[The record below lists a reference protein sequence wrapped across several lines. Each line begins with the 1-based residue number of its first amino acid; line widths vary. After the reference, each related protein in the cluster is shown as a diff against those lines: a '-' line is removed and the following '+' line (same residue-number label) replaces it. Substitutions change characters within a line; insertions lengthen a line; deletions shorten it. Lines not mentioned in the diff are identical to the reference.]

1 MEVCLAAMAIPVAVV
16 ASPVDFD
23 SLPTVKLPSSSLAAV
38 EASPEN
44 SAGEGTGLQG
54 ASDDEPLEEDPQEEL
69 GDSTLE
75 AQARG
80 ALQLPYNGMQMDE
93 YLFAIDCWHTASSC
107 STVTSCCHV
116 S

>member
-44 SAGEGTGLQG
+44 SAGDGTGLQG

-80 ALQLPYNGMQMDE
+80 ALQLPYNAMQMNP
-93 YLFAIDCWHTASSC
+93 C
-107 STVTSCCHV
+107 SQLIAGIQHRHVQKFTICCHL